1 MPSAHQASRAAE
13 RMRIVILDDYQDAV
27 RSLAAFGKLDGHTV
41 HVYNDTAA
49 DEDALVE
56 RLHQAEAVVLVRQR
70 TRLSA
75 ALLARLPKLKLVAQT
90 GAAGS
95 HIDIAACTARGI
107 LVTQTRGGS
116 HSTAE
121 LTWFLILAGL
131 RGLAPDVERMRQGH
145 WQTTFGRGLHG
156 RTLGIW
162 GYGKIGR
169 LVAGYGRAFGM
180 QVQVFGREKSIAEA
194 SADGYATVDRAALMA
209 SSDVVSL
216 HVRLIPETRG
226 LVTAEDLARM
236 KPDALW
242 VNSSRAELV
251 QPGALLHALRA
262 GRPGYAAVDVYDHE
276 PVLGASDPL
285 LGMANVL
292 CTPHLGYVE
301 RDNYEQYFGDA
312 FDNILAYAAGAATRV
327 VNTELLQS

>member
-1 MPSAHQASRAAE
+1 MNIA
-13 RMRIVILDDYQDAV
+13 ILDDEFDTV
-27 RSLAAFGKLDGHTV
+27 RTLDCYAQLAAHTV
-41 HVYNDTAA
+41 TIWREHSKDTAA
-49 DEDALVE
+49 LAA
-56 RLHQAEAVVLVRQR
+56 RLRDAEAIVRLRER
-70 TRLSA
+70 TPIRAELI
-75 ALLARLPKLKLVAQT
+75 ARLPNLKMLTLNGPYPHVDLEACSAH
-90 GAAGS
+90 GVVLCAGKPRPS
-95 HIDIAACTARGI
+95 SATP
-107 LVTQTRGGS
+107 
-116 HSTAE
+116 E
-121 LTWFLILAGL
+121 LTWGLIISA
-131 RGLAPDVERMRQGH
+131 MRQIPQQMASLQRGR
-145 WQTTFGRGLHG
+145 WQSALGLGLPGR
-156 RTLGIW
+156 RLGVW
-162 GYGKIGR
+162 GYGRIGR
-169 LVAGYGRAFGM
+169 QVAGFGRAFGM
-180 QVQVFGREKSIAEA
+180 RVQIWSRESGLALARE
-194 SADGYATVDRAALMA
+194 DGYEAAA
-209 SSDVVSL
+209 SREALFEESDVLSL
-216 HVRLIPETRG
+216 HVRLNAQTRG
-226 LVTAEDLARM
+226 MVTAADLARM